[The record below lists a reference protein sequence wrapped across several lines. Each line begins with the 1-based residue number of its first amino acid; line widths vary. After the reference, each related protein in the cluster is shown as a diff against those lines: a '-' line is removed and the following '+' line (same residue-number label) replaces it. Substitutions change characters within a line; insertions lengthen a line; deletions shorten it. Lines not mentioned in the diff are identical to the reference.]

1 VAVTRTLEENTE
13 LAARTVRIRKRCGDL
28 EAAPGAA
35 GQRRELAVQMKR
47 DAYAVHKALTAKS
60 SPAGS

>member
-13 LAARTVRIRKRCGDL
+13 LAARTVRPRKRCGDL
-28 EAAPGAA
+28 EAALGAA
-35 GQRRELAVQMKR
+35 GQRRELAARMKR
-47 DAYAVHKALTAKS
+47 DADAPYKALTAKS